1 MLRIPFGK
9 EKEVV
14 DKIGQNVVEGIKTGI
29 NQVVPSLG
37 AAAAGGAVGAAL
49 IKSTAGVP
57 PVQRLLLTGAGVGIS
72 TAASKLGLTIGAS
85 LANNIDFVPIPLGQG
100 MEAIQQSKHAES
112 NIDSIPSPE
121 DTNFTANSIV
131 PIGQEDV
138 ELGIPLLE
146 ILDSVL
152 ILNVLE
158 LFLIILIVLVLINKI
173 FKNKILFILKNKYIH
188 PLGSKKY

>member
-85 LANNIDFVPIPLGQG
+85 LANNIDFVPIPYPLRARGQ
-100 MEAIQQSKHAES
+100 
-112 NIDSIPSPE
+112 
-121 DTNFTANSIV
+121 
-131 PIGQEDV
+131 
-138 ELGIPLLE
+138 
-146 ILDSVL
+146 
-152 ILNVLE
+152 
-158 LFLIILIVLVLINKI
+158 
-173 FKNKILFILKNKYIH
+173 
-188 PLGSKKY
+188 

>member
-138 ELGIPLLE
+138 ELGIPLL
-146 ILDSVL
+146 
-152 ILNVLE
+152 
-158 LFLIILIVLVLINKI
+158 
-173 FKNKILFILKNKYIH
+173 
-188 PLGSKKY
+188 